1 MVIQTRGIDIT
12 INLRNNI
19 MTVAELIDLLQD
31 LPKDAEVGKIVTR
44 SIGMRDEYEDVFKP
58 FKKMDYKVEFKCGN
72 SVKNVILE

>member
-1 MVIQTRGIDIT
+1 
-12 INLRNNI
+12 

-44 SIGMRDEYEDVFKP
+44 SIGMLDEYEDVFKP
-58 FKKMDYKVEFKCGN
+58 FKKMDYKVEFKGGN

>member
-1 MVIQTRGIDIT
+1 
-12 INLRNNI
+12 
-19 MTVAELIDLLQD
+19 MTTTELIALLQD

-58 FKKMDYKVEFKCGN
+58 FKKMNYKVEFKGDN